1 MGHVIVRL
9 MGGLGNQMFQYA
21 TGLALA
27 RRLNVPLLLD
37 REFLD
42 SRPTGMNWTA
52 RSLELDV
59 FKAPLHFADRE
70 VVEHARHELESL
82 WSRRLERLLPGL
94 LPKRCYLQQ
103 GTGYDP
109 GLLHCKA
116 PVHIEGFWQNERYF
130 VHLANEL
137 RTELFVP
144 RDSVQGLN
152 AELLDRITS
161 GSCASIHVRRGDY
174 VSNAESNQY
183 HGVCP
188 PEYYLKAADQFVR
201 EQGVEHFFLFSDEPD
216 WVKANLP
223 LPYPLT
229 IVSHNTGRNSHWD
242 LHLMRHCKHHIIAN
256 SSFSWWGAWLNA
268 DPQKVVIAP
277 AQWFQG
283 NATPASDILP
293 PEWIAR

>member
-27 RRLNVPLLLD
+27 RRLKVPLLLD

-42 SRPTGMNWTA
+42 SRPPGMNWTA

-59 FKAPLHFADRE
+59 FKAPLHFATRDM
-70 VVEHARHELESL
+70 VKHARRELESV
-82 WSRRLERLLPGL
+82 WRRRMDRLLPGL
-94 LPKRCYLQQ
+94 FPKRCYLQQ

-109 GLLHCKA
+109 GLLHCEA
-116 PVHIEGFWQNERYF
+116 PIHIEGFWQNERYF
-130 VHLANEL
+130 KHLAEEL
-137 RTELFVP
+137 RTEIFVP
-144 RDSVQGLN
+144 RALVEGQN
-152 AELLDRITS
+152 AELLASIRAS
-161 GSCASIHVRRGDY
+161 NCASIHVRRGDY
-174 VSNAESNQY
+174 VSNTDSNRY
-183 HGVCP
+183 HGVCSP
-188 PEYYLKAADQFVR
+188 DHYIKAAEELFR

-216 WVKANLP
+216 WVKADLP
-223 LPYPLT
+223 LPYPHT
-229 IVSHNTGRNSHWD
+229 IVSHNSGRNSHWD

-268 DPQKVVIAP
+268 DPRKVVIAP

-283 NATPASDILP
+283 SATPASEILP